1 MRIIPSFRGVS
12 TPAYVWIKDETVSQE
27 LPAATNGGATYSI
40 KETLP
45 GGLTFTPTTRT
56 IFGTHGTTQAVA
68 NYTLVTTDA
77 DKVALRFSIRIDD
90 VTILISSPS
99 VAEGA
104 GGAMAAWTLTEA
116 ASQATLVLT
125 PLTIRRK
132 RHPHRGHGDRHRGQ
146 QHHVRWQQARYRSH
160 NHSGVTAPAAVT
172 LTITND
178 EMAALGNLPMSG

>member
-1 MRIIPSFRGVS
+1 MQRKFGTIWDPSHKVRGRRIIPSFRGVS

-90 VTILISSPS
+90 ATILISSPS

-104 GGAMAAWTLTEA
+104 GGAMAACTLTEA

-125 PLTIRRK
+125 PLTIDESDTRTA
-132 RHPHRGHGDRHRGQ
+132 DM
-146 QHHVRWQQARYRSH
+146 
-160 NHSGVTAPAAVT
+160 VTATAVNNTTYAGNKRVTVPTTT
-172 LTITND
+172 L
-178 EMAALGNLPMSG
+178 ASPRRRPSR